1 MTKEQFDVL
10 YVQPKLAVQCEE
22 EWYAKEFLSLA
33 RKFGYTWY
41 NDEPYEDN
49 KLYWGIGQNE
59 TCYCIYEGEF
69 ADVDYFEQYDYT
81 IRKYIPLS
89 DVKVGDKVKIHRD
102 LKESR
107 EGATVVDSMLGYAG
121 RVFEVERVYFN
132 DKYGFCYDLV
142 DNIYQWTADM
152 FEKVSEKAPKQG
164 ISVNYGL
171 VNTDETCVLCG
182 GHLTKKEEYRT
193 EIQINETKIHFCEIC
208 RDIFIKDILNAKL
221 TGLDV

>member
-10 YVQPKLAVQCEE
+10 YVQPELAVQCEE

-33 RKFGYTWY
+33 RKFGYTW
-41 NDEPYEDN
+41 DDGELYEDDN
-49 KLYWGIGQNE
+49 LCWTLYDEE
-59 TCYCIYEGEF
+59 TCYCIHEGVL
-69 ADVDYFEQYDYT
+69 ADVKYFEHYDYT

-89 DVKVGDKVKIHRD
+89 DVKVGDKVKIHRS
-102 LKESR
+102 LKESQ
-107 EGATVVDSMLGYAG
+107 EGVHVVDNMLEYAG
-121 RVFEVERVYFN
+121 QVFEVERVYFEK
-132 DKYGFCYDLV
+132 DYGFCYDLV
-142 DNIYQWTADM
+142 DNMYQWTADM

-171 VNTDETCVLCG
+171 VNTDKTCVLCG
-182 GHLTKKEEYRT
+182 GRLAKKEEFGT
-193 EIQINETKIHFCEIC
+193 EIQIGETKIHFCEIC